1 MKKCIVSWLLLA
13 AFVLLSGCSLVYAQ
27 AVGAITGTVTDP
39 SGAVIPGA
47 KVTATRVETGVSQ
60 FTVTSGAGT
69 YTIPRL
75 TVGTYNVTAEAAG
88 FKTGT
93 ADGIT
98 LDVAQERA
106 VDFKLV
112 LAGVTAEVQVSA
124 APPLLNTT
132 SGMLGG
138 LVSGEQVQNL
148 PLNGRDVTGLVMMQP
163 GMAQDTGNMGWMG
176 SDPSHMTQWISNGNR
191 GETMTG
197 TLDDA
202 DISDAEMGTLQ
213 FTNFNLDA
221 IAEFKVQQNNYSAQ
235 YGQGGGTITQ
245 MVSKSGTNQ
254 FHGSLF
260 EFVRNSA
267 FDARNFFANGPGTAG
282 EVPPFR
288 RNEFGGTFGA
298 PIKKDK
304 TFFFLEYA
312 GLRQRLGEPDIVV
325 VPTASEKTGVVTIAD
340 PVIPDFEDQLQV
352 PLNSVAQT
360 ILSKYPPPNQPNG
373 EFGPNT
379 FNFMFSLPR
388 NDDQFSARLDQHFS
402 ERDSLFVRA
411 SYVNNIAK
419 ETDPWAA
426 ELAGANFST
435 SDIGDARNY
444 TLSETHLF
452 SPTLLNDFTF
462 TLNRG
467 IEGVPE
473 APAEA
478 NTTQTSFED
487 GSLQFWGPDTF
498 ETKYVTTV
506 FDFKDNVSWTKGR
519 HSFNLGGGF
528 RREWDNGTGVTSFG
542 PSGVYEFNAGTPLPE
557 AIPSTN
563 GGTSLVAGTFSPSGL
578 ISMMEGAD
586 SSYVRATAA
595 TGYGPPGGGFVWWG
609 LRRSMLAAYLQD
621 DIKATRRLTLNL
633 GLRYEYASVPWEV
646 GGRLS
651 LPAEWGDLFGHF
663 VVNPQPLWQPD
674 HVAGDFGPRLGLALD
689 MGHNTVL
696 RGGLGIFT
704 NMIPTVYPDQSLVDF
719 PIASTSSL
727 PNARYALTPLPVSL
741 PVLTSTSGQPVAAN
755 GNTKSVP
762 PNTPISYAPYVPI
775 IGPLIGDWPSDSMRN
790 GYTISGNFT
799 LEHQFAGGI
808 DVQASY
814 VVNNGVSLYT
824 QDYPNAMAGAELQYA
839 PFTQIT
845 PGLSELQSFHNGAYS
860 SYNGLQLQAR
870 KNSPAHGITFQ
881 ASYTWAKDMT
891 DADAVWSS
899 GGNNGAIME
908 NNPTCRKCEY
918 APASYS
924 IAQRVVANFAYDLP
938 LGQWQA
944 LSRLPRRLTQ
954 GWKTLGIFSAQTG
967 FPFSVTS
974 PYPSVQYGYD
984 TYDGIGDRPFL
995 DQKATR
1001 SAVLRAGCGPQFFSD
1016 AVIGLDSTTCQAPT
1030 VGGPPLWGVGTGFFG
1045 LPLVTSP
1052 VTGGAALASP
1062 GNLGRNTFTG
1072 PGWANLDFSVIK
1084 DTKITESKSLQFR
1097 AEFFNILNLAT
1108 FGTPGNTLGSAGFGL
1123 SSTTATTEREIQFG
1137 LRFIF

>member
-1 MKKCIVSWLLLA
+1 MKKCVLSLFCPI
-13 AFVLLSGCSLVYAQ
+13 AFVLLAGSPCLHAQ
-27 AVGAITGTVTDP
+27 AVGSITGVVTDP
-39 SGAVIPGA
+39 SGAVIPGV

-75 TVGTYNVTAEAAG
+75 VVGTYNVTAEARG

-93 ADGIT
+93 AEGIT
-98 LDVAQERA
+98 LDVAQQRA
-106 VDFKLV
+106 VDFKLA
-112 LAGVTAEVQVSA
+112 LAGVTAEVQVTA

-132 SGMLGG
+132 NGTLGG
-138 LVSGEQVQNL
+138 LVSGQQVQDM
-148 PLNGRDVTGLVMMQP
+148 PLNGRDITGLVFLQP
-163 GMAQDTGNMGWMG
+163 GVVSNTGSMGWMDAQG
-176 SDPSHMTQWISNGNR
+176 QWISNGNR

-213 FTNFNLDA
+213 FTNFNIDA

-235 YGQGGGTITQ
+235 YGQGAGSITQ

-267 FDARNFFANGPGTAG
+267 FDARNFFATGPGIAG
-282 EVPPFR
+282 GVPPFR
-288 RNEFGGTFGA
+288 RNEFGGTFGG
-298 PIKKDK
+298 PIKQDK

-312 GLRQRLGEPDIVV
+312 GLRQRLGEPDIVA
-325 VPTASEKTGVVTIAD
+325 VPTAAEKNGTVTIAD
-340 PVIPDFEDQLQV
+340 PVTGQPDTLQV
-352 PLNSVAQT
+352 PLNPVAAAV
-360 ILSKYPPPNQPNG
+360 LSKYPAPNQPNG
-373 EFGPNT
+373 VLGPNT
-379 FNFMFSLPR
+379 FNFMFSQPT
-388 NDDQFSARLDQHFS
+388 NDDQFSARLDHHFS
-402 ERDSLFVRA
+402 AKDSLFVRA

-419 ETDPWAA
+419 ETDAWAA
-426 ELAGANFST
+426 EQGGANFSY
-435 SDIGDARNY
+435 SDIGQARNY
-444 TLSETHLF
+444 ALSETHLF

-467 IEGVPE
+467 IEGEPE

-478 NTTQTSFED
+478 NTTDTSFED
-487 GSLQFWGPDTF
+487 SSLASWGPDTF

-506 FDFKDNVSWTKGR
+506 FDYKDNVAWTKGR
-519 HSFNLGGGF
+519 HSFNIGENI
-528 RREWDNGTGVTSFG
+528 RRERDNGTGVTTVG
-542 PSGVYEFNAGTPLPE
+542 PSGVFNFNAGTALPKK
-557 AIPSTN
+557 ILSIN
-563 GGTSLVAGTFSPSGL
+563 GGTSLPAGTLSPNGL
-578 ISMMEGAD
+578 ISMMEGAVD
-586 SSYVRATAA
+586 YYDRATAA

-609 LRRSMLAAYLQD
+609 LRRSMLAAYFQD
-621 DIKATRRLTLNL
+621 DIKATRSLTINV

-646 GGRLS
+646 GDRLS
-651 LPAEWGDLFGHF
+651 LPAERGDLYGHF

-674 HVAGDFGPRLGLALD
+674 RVAGDFGPRFGLALD
-689 MGHNTVL
+689 LGHNTVL

-719 PIASTSSL
+719 PIASLSTL
-727 PNARYALTPLPVSL
+727 PNAPYSLTPLPVSL
-741 PVLTSTSGQPVAAN
+741 PVLTSTSGQPLAVN

-762 PNTPISYAPYVPI
+762 PNTPINYAPFAAAV
-775 IGPLIGDWPSDSMRN
+775 GPLIGDWPSDSLRN

-814 VVNNGVSLYT
+814 VANNSVSLYT

-839 PFTQIT
+839 PFTQIS

-860 SYNGLQLQAR
+860 SYNGLQVQAR
-870 KNSPAHGITFQ
+870 KNSPAHGIAFQ
-881 ASYTWAKDMT
+881 ANYTWAKDMT
-891 DADAVWSS
+891 DADSVWSS
-899 GGNNGAIME
+899 GWSSSYSSGAIME

-924 IAQRVVANFAYDLP
+924 VAQRFVANFEYNLP

-954 GWKTLGIFSAQTG
+954 GWKTLGIFAAQSG
-967 FPFSVTS
+967 LPFTVGSS
-974 PYPSVQYGYD
+974 YGSVQYGFDDYD
-984 TYDGIGDRPFL
+984 NLGGRPFL
-995 DQKATR
+995 EQKATR
-1001 SAVLRAGCGPQFFSD
+1001 SPVLRAGCGPQFFSD
-1016 AVIGLDSTTCQAPT
+1016 AVIGLDSTTCLAPN
-1030 VGGPPLWGVGTGFFG
+1030 GASPLEGVGTGFFG

-1052 VTGGAALASP
+1052 VTGNAALASP

-1072 PGWANLDFSVIK
+1072 PGWANLDFSIIK
-1084 DTKITESKSLQFR
+1084 DTKISETKSLQFR
-1097 AEFFNILNLAT
+1097 AEFFNIFNLVD
-1108 FGTPGNTLGSAGFGL
+1108 FGLPENVVRGTGFGIINK
-1123 SSTTATTEREIQFG
+1123 TAGTSRQIQFA
-1137 LRFIF
+1137 LRLIF

>member
-1 MKKCIVSWLLLA
+1 MRKCAANLLCIVVFLLLA
-13 AFVLLSGCSLVYAQ
+13 SSPCLYAQ

-75 TVGTYNVTAEAAG
+75 VVGTYNVTAEASG

-93 ADGIT
+93 AQGIT
-98 LDVAQERA
+98 LDVAQQRE
-106 VDFKLV
+106 VDFKLA
-112 LAGVTAEVQVSA
+112 LAGVTAEVEVTA

-132 SGMLGG
+132 NGMLGG
-138 LVSGEQVQNL
+138 LVSGGQVQNL
-148 PLNGRDVTGLVMMQP
+148 PLNGRDVSGLVMMQP

-176 SDPSHMTQWISNGNR
+176 SDPSHMSQWISNGNR
-191 GETMTG
+191 GETMIG

-235 YGQGGGTITQ
+235 YGQGGGSITQ

-260 EFVRNSA
+260 EFVRNNA
-267 FDARNFFANGPGTAG
+267 FDARNFFATS
-282 EVPPFR
+282 VPPFK
-288 RNEFGGTFGA
+288 RNEFGGTFGG
-298 PIKKDK
+298 PIKRDK
-304 TFFFLEYA
+304 TFFFLQYA
-312 GLRQRLGEPDIVV
+312 GLRQRLGEPDIVA
-325 VPTASEKTGVVTIAD
+325 VPTPAERTGVVTIPD
-340 PVIPDFEDQLQV
+340 PIIPNFEDQLQV

-360 ILSKYPPPNQPNG
+360 ILNKYPKPNQPNG
-373 EFGPNT
+373 ILGANT
-379 FNFMFSLPR
+379 FNFLFSQPR
-388 NDDQFSARLDQHFS
+388 NDDQFSARLDHHFS
-402 ERDSLFVRA
+402 AKDSLFVRA

-419 ETDPWAA
+419 EVDAWQA
-426 ELAGANFST
+426 ELGGANFSL
-435 SDIGDARNY
+435 SAIGEARNY
-444 TLSETHLF
+444 ALSETHLF

-467 IEGVPE
+467 IEGEPE
-473 APAEA
+473 VPAEA
-478 NTTQTSFED
+478 NTTATDFQD
-487 GSLQFWGPDTF
+487 GSLASWGPDTF

-506 FDFKDNVSWTKGR
+506 FDYKDNVAWTKGR
-519 HSFNLGGGF
+519 HSFNIGGNF
-528 RREWDNGTGVTSFG
+528 RRERDNGTGVTSFG
-542 PSGVYEFNAGTPLPE
+542 PSGAFEFNSGTPLPVP
-557 AIPSTN
+557 IPSIN
-563 GGTSLVAGTFSPSGL
+563 GGTSLAAETLSPSGL

-586 SSYVRATAA
+586 ASYNRATAA

-609 LRRSMLAAYLQD
+609 LRRWMLAGYVQD
-621 DIKATRRLTLNL
+621 DIKATRRLTLNA

-646 GGRLS
+646 GDRLS
-651 LPAEWGDLFGHF
+651 LPAERGDLYGNF
-663 VVNPQPLWQPD
+663 VLNPQPLWQPD
-674 HVAGDFGPRLGLALD
+674 RVAGDFGPRLGLALD
-689 MGHNTVL
+689 LGHNTVL

-719 PIASTSSL
+719 PIASLSSL
-727 PNARYALTPLPVSL
+727 PNAPYSPTPLPVSL
-741 PVLTSTSGQPVAAN
+741 PVLTSASGQPLAAN

-762 PNTPISYAPYVPI
+762 PNTPINYAPFAAVV
-775 IGPLIGDWPSDSMRN
+775 GPLIGDWPSDSLRN

-814 VVNNGVSLYT
+814 VANNGVSLYT

-839 PFTQIT
+839 PFTQISS
-845 PGLSELQSFHNGAYS
+845 GLSELQSFHNGAYS
-860 SYNGLQLQAR
+860 SYNGLQVQAR
-870 KNSPAHGITFQ
+870 KNSSAHGITFQ
-881 ASYTWAKDMT
+881 ANYTWAKDMT

-924 IAQRVVANFAYDLP
+924 IAQRFVANFEYDLP
-938 LGQWQA
+938 FGHWQA
-944 LSRLPRRLTQ
+944 APKRLTQ
-954 GWKTLGIFSAQTG
+954 GWKTLGIFAAQSG
-967 FPFSVTS
+967 SPFSVVS
-974 PYPSVQYGYD
+974 SYPSVQYGYD
-984 TYDGIGDRPFL
+984 TYDGIGVRPFFL
-995 DQKATR
+995 QKATR
-1001 SAVLRAGCGPQFFSD
+1001 SPVLKAGCGPQFFSD
-1016 AVIGLDSTTCQAPT
+1016 SVIGLDSTTCQAPI
-1030 VGGPPLWGVGTGFFG
+1030 VGGPPLEGVGTGFFG
-1045 LPLVTSP
+1045 LPIVTSP
-1052 VTGGAALASP
+1052 VTGNAALASP

-1108 FGTPGNTLGSAGFGL
+1108 FGNPGNTLGSAGFGVI
-1123 SSTTATTEREIQFG
+1123 TGTATAERIIQFG
-1137 LRFIF
+1137 LRLVF